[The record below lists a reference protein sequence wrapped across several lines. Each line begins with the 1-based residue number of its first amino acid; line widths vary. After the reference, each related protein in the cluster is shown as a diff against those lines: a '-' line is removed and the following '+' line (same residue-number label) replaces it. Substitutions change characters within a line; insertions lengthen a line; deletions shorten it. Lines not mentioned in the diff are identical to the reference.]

1 MNEIPIVIAFTSN
14 YIVPAC
20 TTLQS
25 ILSNSKDGKFH
36 VVCLLSQPLDLNY
49 QIALEH
55 LGPNRLRFTYVDM
68 EGELEGIYVD
78 QRYTVAASFRLL
90 LPNLLPMYR
99 KIIYTDCD
107 IIFQNDLAEIYANV
121 ELEHN
126 YLAGVFE
133 TVLDFQRPYL
143 KQIGCEPGNYI
154 NSGFLI
160 MNLELMRKAELVER
174 FMEASKATYL
184 QFPDQDVLNMVCK
197 GKIMA
202 LPPYMNSIRTFLLP
216 SYKPNFLEKYSK
228 NDLEDVLEK
237 GNIHYTGGKPWDMFT
252 TKFEV
257 WWKYYY
263 KLPSVVKSLWKVN
276 LKLYWLGRVMNTIL
290 GLYLMQTIL
299 SIYRN
304 FKSKNS

>member
-1 MNEIPIVIAFTSN
+1 
-14 YIVPAC
+14 
-20 TTLQS
+20 
-25 ILSNSKDGKFH
+25 
-36 VVCLLSQPLDLNY
+36 
-49 QIALEH
+49 
-55 LGPNRLRFTYVDM
+55 
-68 EGELEGIYVD
+68 
-78 QRYTVAASFRLL
+78 
-90 LPNLLPMYR
+90 
-99 KIIYTDCD
+99 
-107 IIFQNDLAEIYANV
+107 
-121 ELEHN
+121 
-126 YLAGVFE
+126 
-133 TVLDFQRPYL
+133 
-143 KQIGCEPGNYI
+143 
-154 NSGFLI
+154 
-160 MNLELMRKAELVER
+160 
-174 FMEASKATYL
+174 MEASKATYL